1 MNPFSK
7 NYQSQLD
14 LSDIKAD
21 TKMSE
26 VRAKARKAKMESA
39 DPEVR
44 KAARGDIGP
53 LSKRKRK
60 VRPT

>member
-14 LSDIKAD
+14 LSDIRAD

-26 VRAKARKAKMESA
+26 VRAKARKA
-39 DPEVR
+39 
-44 KAARGDIGP
+44 ARGDLGP

-60 VRPT
+60 VRPA

>member
-7 NYQSQLD
+7 NYPSPLD

-26 VRAKARKAKMESA
+26 VRAKARKAKMESP

-44 KAARGDIGP
+44 KAARGDLGP

-60 VRPT
+60 ARPA